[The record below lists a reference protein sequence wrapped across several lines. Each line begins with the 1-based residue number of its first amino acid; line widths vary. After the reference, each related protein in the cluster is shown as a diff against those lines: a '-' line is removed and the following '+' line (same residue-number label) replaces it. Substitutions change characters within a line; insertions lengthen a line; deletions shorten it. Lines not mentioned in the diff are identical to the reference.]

1 MITLNGVVLPPGL
14 VWKDLDY
21 CKLKQSEH
29 EGVTG
34 KTVIQR
40 GTMQDGRPITL
51 ESDGRAWLKRT
62 EAETI
67 SALRVELDPLTLN
80 YHGTEYKVR
89 FVLSDASHFVTRG
102 VFDELRMDEP
112 ETMCAITTMK
122 LIEVDE

>member
-1 MITLNGVVLPPGL
+1 MKLNGVVLPPGL

-21 CKLKQSEH
+21 CKIKQTESES
-29 EGVTG
+29 VTG

-51 ESDGRAWLKRT
+51 EGGERAWLKRSD
-62 EAETI
+62 AETI
-67 SALRVELDPLTLN
+67 SALRLNLDPLTLD

-89 FVLSDASHFVTRG
+89 FVLSDSAHFVTRG
-102 VFDELRMDEP
+102 VFDDLRMDEP
-112 ETMCAITTMK
+112 ETMCTIRLMK